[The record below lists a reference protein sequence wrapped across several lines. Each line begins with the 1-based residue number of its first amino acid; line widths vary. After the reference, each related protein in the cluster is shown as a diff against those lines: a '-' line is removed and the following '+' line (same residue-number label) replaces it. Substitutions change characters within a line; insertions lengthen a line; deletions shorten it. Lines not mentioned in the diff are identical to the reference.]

1 MFLASLLS
9 LFYAKKI
16 LPWNYKKT
24 IHKLLWSFQK
34 EKKRGFCFEEVNL
47 NRALIN
53 YISLSGFLS
62 SDNNVKMHLKPNHV
76 QKSILVSKTIAFYCL
91 NLFMLF

>member
-1 MFLASLLS
+1 MELS
-9 LFYAKKI
+9 KGKK
-16 LPWNYKKT
+16 K
-24 IHKLLWSFQK
+24 
-34 EKKRGFCFEEVNL
+34 GFCFEEVNL

-62 SDNNVKMHLKPNHV
+62 SDNNVKMHLKPGVLNHV
-76 QKSILVSKTIAFYCL
+76 QRSILVSKTIAFYCL